1 MLLVVRGRPRGD
13 GMSALAPGLYRAT
26 VRGVPDVDVMVSEN
40 GTGVSEYVTLRGGAR
55 HRLHIAEHITNA
67 RPLTVLDISTWFPHR
82 AAHALDVLKATS
94 PMKDAGAAAF
104 LIDILEQITAQEKP
118 ARIEEPG
125 QWGVVEAGWPDTL
138 GPTCHWV
145 RDEYGWTTHG
155 GTTLPWG
162 RLVDPTLIRDGI
174 EATS

>member
-1 MLLVVRGRPRGD
+1 MN
-13 GMSALAPGLYRAT
+13 ALAPGLFRAT
-26 VRGVPDVDVMVSEN
+26 LCGVFDQIVMLTDSSSVAPWVSLA
-40 GTGVSEYVTLRGGAR
+40 TQYGGETSR
-55 HRLHIAEHITNA
+55 WFTHKEVIDA
-67 RPLTVLDISTWFPHR
+67 RPLIVLDINTWFPHR

-125 QWGVVEAGWPDTL
+125 LWGVVKASWPDTL

-145 RDEYGWTTHG
+145 RDKYGWTTHG
-155 GTTLPWG
+155 GSTLPWG
-162 RLVDPTLIRDGI
+162 RLVNPVLIRAGVD
-174 EATS
+174 S